1 MWHTHTKKALWSW
14 PHVERW
20 TVCLILL
27 KNLRLSTLF
36 QAISPRDTAL
46 IVLHY
51 IVQIKT
57 AKSSLVLDEKGEVER
72 EGPEPHFSLISAQL
86 ASAMELFVNIRNRNR
101 QRDAAKISRE
111 GSLKL
116 YPTHRYAARTGH
128 KSHKHILGRRKTI
141 VTILTAHI
149 LCMYSVEINN

>member
-1 MWHTHTKKALWSW
+1 M
-14 PHVERW
+14 
-20 TVCLILL
+20 ILL

-111 GSLKL
+111 GLLNL
-116 YPTHRYAARTGH
+116 YPTHRYAARTQAHFGE
-128 KSHKHILGRRKTI
+128 KKDNSYNTDSTYTLYVFRRNK
-141 VTILTAHI
+141 
-149 LCMYSVEINN
+149 